1 MGENYRLMAKRV
13 ENKEEL
19 KEKGFLVW
27 NLDDFES

>member
-1 MGENYRLMAKRV
+1 MAKRV